1 MVTTQARVPLTAI
14 VTAFQRVDAVL
25 GTLARL
31 QSCDPAPM
39 EIKVHVDGG
48 ETAVATTVRSAFPDV
63 QVIISEDNVG
73 PGGARNRL
81 VDAATQPFVA
91 SFDDDAYPLD
101 VDYFAR
107 VMELFDAFPDA
118 AIVCARVFH
127 ADEAIEN
134 PFRAARWVADFSGGA
149 SAYRKTMFQQVGGYV
164 PVPVAYGMEEVDF
177 ALRLHAAGGRILESP
192 WLRVFHDT
200 DRQRHAQP
208 AVTAATIS
216 NIAVL
221 ASLRY
226 PPTLWPIGAAQCLN
240 RVRWLIGHGRWR
252 GVMSGL
258 LRIPSE
264 IARYR
269 RYRSRLS
276 PGVVRSYLQL
286 RRRPVDAAGA
296 WREATV
302 T

>member
-1 MVTTQARVPLTAI
+1 MSARARVPLTAV
-14 VTAFQRVDAVL
+14 VTAYQRVDSVL
-25 GTLARL
+25 ATVARL

-48 ETAVATTVRSAFPDV
+48 ERALADMVQSKCPEV
-63 QVIISEDNVG
+63 QVLVSHHNLG

-81 VDAATQPFVA
+81 VAEATQPIVA

-101 VDYFAR
+101 ADYFAR
-107 VMELFDAFPDA
+107 VMELFEAFPNA

-127 ADEAIEN
+127 SDEAIE
-134 PFRAARWVADFSGGA
+134 PPRRAARWVADFSGGA
-149 SAYRKTMFQQVGGYV
+149 SAYRKAMFEQVGGYV

-177 ALRLHAAGGRILESP
+177 ALRLHAAGGKIVESP

-200 DRQRHAQP
+200 DRTRHAQP

-221 ASLRY
+221 VSLRY
-226 PPTLWPIGAAQCLN
+226 PPALWPIGAAQCLN

-258 LRIPSE
+258 LRIPAE

-269 RYRSRLS
+269 GYRRRLTAAA
-276 PGVVRSYLQL
+276 VRSYLDL
-286 RRRPVDAAGA
+286 RRRPVEAAGA
-296 WREATV
+296 WREAAV
-302 T
+302 S